1 MNRMDRQR
9 GMRFAMGVFAVLL
22 LAACAGPAPLPPA
35 SDVGSST
42 QARAGPD
49 AAAGPLAD
57 APRVFVHVQP
67 GLREVVRRAAAGYPS
82 LRGAVF
88 ADQAPPDAD
97 WSITMRFESRV
108 DRSGQVSN
116 QSGAAIGGPATLL
129 LGAITPWPCPVRH
142 TLTITIERRDGGAS
156 SSEVIVEDERRI
168 GTMIWC
174 PEVSEPDGAMA
185 TRLANALFDRLE
197 RDRVLVA
204 PSAR

>member
-1 MNRMDRQR
+1 MDRR
-9 GMRFAMGVFAVLL
+9 LGARLAIGMFAVLL
-22 LAACAGPAPLPPA
+22 LAACAGPGSSRSEPE
-35 SDVGSST
+35 VGSPA
-42 QARAGPD
+42 QARATAETV
-49 AAAGPLAD
+49 AAPLAD

-67 GLREVVRRAAAGYPS
+67 SLREVVRRAAAGYPS

-97 WSITMRFESRV
+97 WSITMHFESRV

-116 QSGAAIGGPATLL
+116 QSGAVIGGPATML

-142 TLTITIERRDGGAS
+142 TLTIKIERRDGGAS
-156 SSEVIVEDERRI
+156 SSEAIVEDERRI

-174 PEVSEPDGAMA
+174 PDVSEPDGAMA
-185 TRLANALFDRLE
+185 ARLANALFDRLE

-204 PSAR
+204 PSVR

>member
-1 MNRMDRQR
+1 MDRR
-9 GMRFAMGVFAVLL
+9 LGARLAVGVFALPL
-22 LAACAGPAPLPPA
+22 LAACAGSGPSLPVPEAGSPA
-35 SDVGSST
+35 
-42 QARAGPD
+42 QARASPET
-49 AAAGPLAD
+49 AAAPLAD

-67 GLREVVRRAAAGYPS
+67 SLREVVRGAAAGYPS
-82 LRGAVF
+82 LRAAVF
-88 ADQAPPDAD
+88 ADQVPQDAD
-97 WSITMRFESRV
+97 WSITMHFESRV

-142 TLTITIERRDGGAS
+142 TLTITIERRDGGAQ

-174 PEVSEPDGAMA
+174 PDVSEPDGAMA